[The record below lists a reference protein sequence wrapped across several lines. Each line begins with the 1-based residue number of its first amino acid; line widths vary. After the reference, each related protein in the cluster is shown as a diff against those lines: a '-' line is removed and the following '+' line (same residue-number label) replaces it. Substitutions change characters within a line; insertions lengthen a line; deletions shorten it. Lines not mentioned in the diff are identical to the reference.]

1 MSTIGVLL
9 VRWLTHA
16 IVVMGAVALVSPKN
30 PRNMLPRALFVT
42 FLVALVVTPFAFFW
56 FLVIPGI
63 IALVCW
69 ILVFV
74 IAYDIS
80 VGQAIARWASCRRR
94 SVFWSTCSSSTAGWA
109 ERPFVGS
116 FGPCAFSGALAPKSG
131 RR

>member
-9 VRWLTHA
+9 VRRLTHA

-74 IAYDIS
+74 IAYDIG
-80 VGQAIARWASCRRR
+80 VGQAIA
-94 SVFWSTCSSSTAGWA
+94 
-109 ERPFVGS
+109 VGIVQAAIG
-116 FGPCAFSGALAPKSG
+116 FLVDLFLIHG
-131 RR
+131 RLG

>member
-9 VRWLTHA
+9 VRWLIHA

-30 PRNMLPRALFVT
+30 PRNVLPRALFVT

-74 IAYDIS
+74 IAYDIG
-80 VGQAIARWASCRRR
+80 VGQAIA
-94 SVFWSTCSSSTAGWA
+94 
-109 ERPFVGS
+109 VGIVQAAIG
-116 FGPCAFSGALAPKSG
+116 FLVDLFLIRG
-131 RR
+131 RLG

>member
-9 VRWLTHA
+9 VRWLIHA

-80 VGQAIARWASCRRR
+80 VGQAIA
-94 SVFWSTCSSSTAGWA
+94 
-109 ERPFVGS
+109 VGIVQAAIG
-116 FGPCAFSGALAPKSG
+116 FLVDLFLIHG
-131 RR
+131 RLG

>member
-1 MSTIGVLL
+1 MSTVGVLL
-9 VRWLTHA
+9 VRWLIHA
-16 IVVMGAVALVSPKN
+16 IVVRGSVALVSPQN
-30 PRNMLPRALFVT
+30 PRNTLPRALFVT

-80 VGQAIARWASCRRR
+80 VGQAVA
-94 SVFWSTCSSSTAGWA
+94 
-109 ERPFVGS
+109 VGIVQAAIGVLVDL
-116 FGPCAFSGALAPKSG
+116 FLIHG
-131 RR
+131 RLG

>member
-16 IVVMGAVALVSPKN
+16 IVVMGAVALVSPQN
-30 PRNMLPRALFVT
+30 PRNTLPRALFVT

-80 VGQAIARWASCRRR
+80 VGQAVA
-94 SVFWSTCSSSTAGWA
+94 
-109 ERPFVGS
+109 VGIVQAAIGVLVDL
-116 FGPCAFSGALAPKSG
+116 FLIHG
-131 RR
+131 RLG

>member
-9 VRWLTHA
+9 VRWLIHA

-30 PRNMLPRALFVT
+30 PRNVLPRALFVT

-80 VGQAIARWASCRRR
+80 VGQAIA
-94 SVFWSTCSSSTAGWA
+94 
-109 ERPFVGS
+109 VGIVQAAIG
-116 FGPCAFSGALAPKSG
+116 FLVDLFLIHG
-131 RR
+131 RLG